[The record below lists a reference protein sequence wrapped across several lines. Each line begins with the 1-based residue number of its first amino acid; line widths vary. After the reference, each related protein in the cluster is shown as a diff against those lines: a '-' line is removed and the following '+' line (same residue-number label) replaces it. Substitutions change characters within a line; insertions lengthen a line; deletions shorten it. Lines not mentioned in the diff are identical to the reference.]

1 MSWFLDKLYGI
12 DEEEKRAAELDAAN
26 RDLLAK
32 KHDAGKITD
41 AIYKESLKNYDKGG
55 LDGLG
60 GDGEF
65 SDDIDQ
71 AFLDGLD
78 EGAANERGI
87 FSSTINTLI
96 GTPLKLIPW
105 QVWIAAGLYVGW
117 RLGLFDG
124 LLKGWLKK
132 AR

>member
-1 MSWFLDKLYGI
+1 MRQAAGQVG
-12 DEEEKRAAELDAAN
+12 KRAADLDAQDRA
-26 RDLLAK
+26 LLEK
-32 KHDAGKITD
+32 KRSEGKISE
-41 AIYKESLKNYDKGG
+41 AIYKESLRNRERSG

-78 EGAANERGI
+78 EGADNQRGI
-87 FSSTINTLI
+87 FTGTINTLI

-105 QVWIAAGLYVGW
+105 QVWLAAALFGAW
-117 RLGLFDG
+117 KLGLFND
-124 LLKGWLKK
+124 LLKGVLKK